1 MRATM
6 RAEAPTMLSKRWPAG
21 ATRRSS
27 ATEPTDVV
35 MHDFGSVRISALP
48 GPAIS
53 AAVRNDIPVAG
64 ETGEEIV
71 DQPPGTTS
79 AAPAATPTDSCDQPI
94 SMEKLTS
101 GQFLGGLTM
110 DGYYP
115 DLAGKGYYDHPATA
129 GTFDTGSRVGGN
141 VQLCGVIPSPCSPP
155 TFSLAQTVRRTRF
168 RINGVITLRKARR
181 STTSP
186 RADGTRPGRRSG
198 RSSLA
203 AAARRRDTSFLWPI
217 LRPPGT
223 TRPAPL
229 SMTVTS

>member
-1 MRATM
+1 
-6 RAEAPTMLSKRWPAG
+6 MLSKRSPAG

-71 DQPPGTTS
+71 DQPPGHHLGRS
-79 AAPAATPTDSCDQPI
+79 GRHPRPTQCPDQPI

-168 RINGVITLRKARR
+168 RINGVIHPEEGKTFDDIAKSGRDA
-181 STTSP
+181 
-186 RADGTRPGRRSG
+186 TRHAVPG